1 MHTLFA
7 RLLSP
12 ALLVVLFSLVFSIQ
26 PAFAGPVTGQVIDP
40 DGRGVPGAVVLI
52 TDGTSV
58 LARTMT
64 VSSGHFTLNGPDSGD
79 FEVRVALDGFRA
91 KPAAVAGASAARD
104 LGTIAL
110 EISAVSESV
119 VVSAAQVEI
128 PLSAASSSVTVITRD
143 DLDKHQVESVADALR
158 AVPGLS
164 VVANG
169 GRGALTSV
177 FPRGGESDYSLVIVD
192 GVQANAFGGGYDFAH
207 LPVANIERIEVVR
220 GPQSALYGS
229 NAIGSVIR
237 IVTRQGGAPSASA
250 SLEGGGF
257 DTFRATAATSGA
269 VGSWHWGASTERLTT
284 DNFNGTRT
292 ASGAIVENDDYERSS
307 GEAAGGW
314 RNTAGAAV
322 QGKVRYSTDERGS
335 PGPFGA
341 DPGGT
346 FGGIDTVARGVND
359 NWLMSAAGAVPVGRA
374 RISAEATHSRLDSEF
389 ASQFGDS
396 ESYSRRTTA
405 RVQADATLA
414 RGFETSAGLELLGER
429 AGGTFITATG
439 NVLVPVKRGI
449 AGFFGEARWN
459 QAGRLFLA
467 AGIRVD
473 RITREALP
481 GDADAFS
488 PRPPFDS
495 DTVVSANPKVSAA
508 WFIGATDGN
517 FTKLRASAGT
527 GIRPPNAFELAF
539 TDNPSLEPERS
550 KSFDVGVEQA
560 LLDGRGLVEAAVFVN
575 NYDDLI
581 VATGSFS
588 GSSQYRTDNISNARA
603 RGFEIAGTAR
613 APLGG
618 AGGGS
623 LQIRV
628 GYTRLATEIL
638 AVDQSGSAPPPFVVG
653 DRLLRRPDHM
663 FSADV
668 LVSAGPL
675 AAFLQGGARSTV
687 SDVDPSFGT
696 FGGIYD
702 GPGYSVWNAGA
713 SWAFWSRLQLF
724 GRVTNLFDRDYEEAL
739 GYPALGRSGMV
750 GLRVATSR

>member
-1 MHTLFA
+1 
-7 RLLSP
+7 
-12 ALLVVLFSLVFSIQ
+12 
-26 PAFAGPVTGQVIDP
+26 VTGQVVDP
-40 DGRGVPGAVVLI
+40 DGRGIPGAIVLL

-58 LARTMT
+58 VARTIT
-64 VSSGHFTLNGPDSGD
+64 TSSGQFTLNVPDSGD
-79 FEVRVALDGFRA
+79 FEVRVAVDGFRG
-91 KPAAVAGASAARD
+91 KPVAIAGNSATRD
-104 LGTIAL
+104 LGIIGL

-128 PLSAASSSVTVITRD
+128 PLSAASSSVTVITRE
-143 DLDKHQVESVADALR
+143 DLDKHQVESVVDALR

-177 FPRGGESDYSLVIVD
+177 FPRGGESDYSLVLVD
-192 GVQANAFGGGYDFAH
+192 GVEANAFGGGYDFAH

-229 NAIGSVIR
+229 NAIGSVVR
-237 IVTRQGGAPSASA
+237 IVTRQGGLPDVSA

-269 VGSWHWGASTERLTT
+269 AGPWHWGASTERLTT

-292 ASGAIVENDDYERSS
+292 GSGAIVENDDYERSS
-307 GEAAGGW
+307 AAAAGGW

-322 QGKVRYSTDERGS
+322 HGRVRYATDERGS
-335 PGPFGA
+335 PGPFGS

-346 FGGIDTVARGVND
+346 YGGIDTVSRGIND
-359 NWLMSAAGAVPVGRA
+359 RWLMSIDGKATAGRA
-374 RISAEATHSRLDSEF
+374 RISAEATYARLESEL

-396 ESYSRRTTA
+396 DSYSRRTTA

-414 RGFETSAGLELLGER
+414 RGLDTSAGLELLGER
-429 AGGTFITATG
+429 AGGTYITATG
-439 NVLVPVKRGI
+439 NVLVPVERGV
-449 AGFFGEARWN
+449 AGFFGEARWSRS
-459 QAGRLFLA
+459 GRLLVA

-473 RITREALP
+473 RITREALA
-481 GDADAFS
+481 GNADAFT
-488 PRPPFDS
+488 PRPPFDG
-495 DTVVSANPKVSAA
+495 DAVVSANPKVSAA

-517 FTKLRASAGT
+517 FTKVRASAGT
-527 GIRPPNAFELAF
+527 GIRPPDAFEIAF
-539 TDNPSLEPERS
+539 TDNPSLRPERS
-550 KSFDVGVEQA
+550 KSVEVGVEQA
-560 LLDGRGLVEAAVFVN
+560 LLDGHGLIEAAAFSN
-575 NYDDLI
+575 DYDDLI

-588 GSSQYRTDNISNARA
+588 GASRYRTDNISNARA
-603 RGFEIAGTAR
+603 HGFEIAGTAR

-618 AGGGS
+618 PGGGS
-623 LQIRV
+623 LQVRV

-638 AVDQSGSAPPPFVVG
+638 AVDQSGSAPPPFTVG

-668 LVSAGPL
+668 LLAVGPFS
-675 AAFLQGGARSTV
+675 AFLQGGARSTV
-687 SDVDPSFGT
+687 RDVDPSFGT
-696 FGGIYD
+696 FGGVYD
-702 GPGYSVWNAGA
+702 ASGYSVWNAGA
-713 SWAFWSRLQLF
+713 SWAFWNRLQVF
-724 GRVTNLFDRDYEEAL
+724 GRVTNLFDRAYEEAL